1 MIHPLVKIIT
11 VDGYFTQE
19 QADSLVSIV
28 YDLQYRETEF
38 GKEITDFSLISP
50 DFNQYTSSILNTTI
64 EVDEDRSGLF
74 RLPKTFIHFESFDNT
89 DEWIFAVALQQS
101 TFNVFE
107 HKSGIS
113 NALQGYK
120 YNYQDLFQW
129 DLKINYVLEPGQGV
143 LFRPWLFHSFDTGLI
158 QTFRLKE
165 K

>member
-11 VDGYFTQE
+11 VDGFFTGD
-19 QADSLVSIV
+19 QANTLTAAT
-28 YDLQYRETEF
+28 YNLQYKETEF
-38 GKEITDFSLISP
+38 GKEIP
-50 DFNQYTSSILNTTI
+50 DFNLIPSDFDQHASKILNTTI
-64 EVDEDRSGLF
+64 EVDEVRSGFF
-74 RLPKTFIHFESFDNT
+74 RLPKSFIHFEGFDGT
-89 DEWIFAVALQQS
+89 DEWVLAVALQQS

-107 HKSGIS
+107 HASGVT

-129 DLKINYVLEPGQGV
+129 DLKINYVLDPGQAV